1 VISDDRHSAM
11 INAGASSYRGLRL
24 ASVATSKVQTAN
36 AIQAMAPGR
45 PPTTQAHKPS
55 PWKARPG
62 GAEIFRAD
70 QVGGDAHRDGPHHRA
85 RRSR

>member
-1 VISDDRHSAM
+1 MISDDRHSAM

-55 PWKARPG
+55 PWRG
-62 GAEIFRAD
+62 RDSRAD